1 MIGAFY
7 VDEGHLDD
15 CKQNGQN
22 YNGLQNVL
30 KDLKPKDGCFLTFIS
45 LFLTVR
51 VTHVYTLQLNLDGQT
66 VHIGVQIK
74 HNQGKAEADS
84 DQHTRGKNV
93 NHQWELGMNIISEE
107 TIHNHRSVSAT
118 ARPSRQD
125 RKHVQ

>member
-45 LFLTVR
+45 LFLTVH
-51 VTHVYTLQLNLDGQT
+51 VAHVYALQLNLDGQT
-66 VHIGVQIK
+66 VHIGVQVK
-74 HNQGKAEADS
+74 HNKGKAEADG
-84 DQHTRGKNV
+84 DHHTRGKNF
-93 NHQWELGMNIISEE
+93 NHQ
-107 TIHNHRSVSAT
+107 
-118 ARPSRQD
+118 
-125 RKHVQ
+125 